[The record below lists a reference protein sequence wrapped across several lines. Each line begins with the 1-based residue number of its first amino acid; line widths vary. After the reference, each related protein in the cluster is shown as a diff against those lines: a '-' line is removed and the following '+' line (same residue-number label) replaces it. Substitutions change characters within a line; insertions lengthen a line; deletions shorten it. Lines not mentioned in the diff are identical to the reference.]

1 MSNEDKDVFQQQTTF
16 TVDPGIEA
24 QGTTFTV
31 PPQARLVIE
40 QIGASIDLPP
50 GQKLSFYVVSTTA
63 GGVFASYFFDPAN
76 NPKFSCTQ
84 RVRIYA
90 DPNTQVE
97 LFANRDHPQGQAFV
111 FISVSGYL
119 VTLPGQ

>member
-16 TVDPGIEA
+16 TVDPGIEG

-31 PPQARLVIE
+31 PPQARVVIE

-50 GQKLSFYVVSTTA
+50 GQKLNYYVVSTTV
-63 GGVFASYFFDPAN
+63 GGVLANYFFDGAN
-76 NPKFSCTQ
+76 NLKSTCTQ

-90 DPNTQVE
+90 DPNTQVV
-97 LFANRDHPQGQAFV
+97 FAANRDNDQDVAV
-111 FISVSGYL
+111 VRMAVSGYL
-119 VTLPGQ
+119 VTLP